1 VTIRR
6 PAGPVAARRGDWART
21 LARAVGTALASS
33 LLTAALFAVSA
44 IAAAIA
50 ATSVLTAAVAA
61 TSSARFTAITPVPP
75 VPAPPPPRAA
85 PGPASHGRPSPH
97 AAERVVAFWVP
108 HT

>member
-1 VTIRR
+1 MTIRR
-6 PAGPVAARRGDWART
+6 PAGPARVRRGHRART

-44 IAAAIA
+44 VAAAIA

-61 TSSARFTAITPVPP
+61 ASSASFTTITPVPP
-75 VPAPPPPRAA
+75 AT
-85 PGPASHGRPSPH
+85 H
-97 AAERVVAFWVP
+97 AAEQVVAFWVP